1 MEAAPVG
8 CFMMLAVLGD
18 VFSGVIT
25 RWVDN
30 WPNDWMITESSILRR
45 SALSVKA
52 LSLWIC
58 HIFSLLSRLL
68 YCKRYLGGLSISKLQ
83 EGGTERFATLV

>member
-8 CFMMLAVLGD
+8 CFMILAVLGD
-18 VFSGVIT
+18 IFSSVIT

-30 WPNDWMITESSILRR
+30 WPNDWMIMESFILRR
-45 SALSVKA
+45 LALSVKA

-58 HIFSLLSRLL
+58 HFFSLLSR
-68 YCKRYLGGLSISKLQ
+68 YFIVRD
-83 EGGTERFATLV
+83 V

>member
-8 CFMMLAVLGD
+8 CFMILAVLGD
-18 VFSGVIT
+18 VFSSVIT

-30 WPNDWMITESSILRR
+30 WPNDWMIMESFILRR

-52 LSLWIC
+52 LSLSLWIC
-58 HIFSLLSRLL
+58 HFFSLLSRLL
-68 YCKRYLGGLSISKLQ
+68 IVRDIEEVCQ
-83 EGGTERFATLV
+83 LVTYGSY

>member
-8 CFMMLAVLGD
+8 CFMMLAVPGD

-25 RWVDN
+25 QWVDN
-30 WPNDWMITESSILRR
+30 RPNDWMIMESSILRR

-68 YCKRYLGGLSISKLQ
+68 YCKRYQGDLSISKLW
-83 EGGTERFATLV
+83 ELLRFATLV

>member
-1 MEAAPVG
+1 MEAVPVG
-8 CFMMLAVLGD
+8 CFMILAVLGD
-18 VFSGVIT
+18 VFSSVIT

-30 WPNDWMITESSILRR
+30 WPNDWMIVESFILRR
-45 SALSVKA
+45 SALPVKA

-68 YCKRYLGGLSISKLQ
+68 IVRD
-83 EGGTERFATLV
+83 TEEVCQLVTYGSC

>member
-1 MEAAPVG
+1 MEAVPVG
-8 CFMMLAVLGD
+8 CFMMLAVPGD

-30 WPNDWMITESSILRR
+30 WPNDWMITESFILRR

-68 YCKRYLGGLSISKLQ
+68 YCKRYLGDLSISKLW
-83 EGGTERFATLV
+83 ELLRFATLV